1 MNPESTSSS
10 ARKPRPPVSRW
21 QLNPVAR
28 KRWNRFRNH
37 RRGFWSLM
45 LLAAMYVIS
54 LGAELICNDRP
65 LLVRFEGKSY
75 FPVFRFYPDDVFAG
89 NGILT
94 RADYK
99 KLRTSESFANRPEN
113 WMLFPLVPHGPN
125 EIIDPGSLLQEE
137 RVTLTIRHMPRV
149 GNVNVDRDL
158 RVVRSQSA
166 DVFLAGISNGASLEI
181 GWDLPPTI
189 RTAITKRLE
198 NEADGP
204 VRLTL
209 TNKVESNLVTEVGL
223 SSFIPRREAPRDVRI
238 TFRGVLPE
246 RSRPRVLNFTRELV
260 PDEAGDAWWIAST
273 AGEKTALID
282 AARRGYEGNYM
293 TRPIR
298 LQGIEHTV
306 DVSRNEVRWPF
317 KPVPG
322 HWLGIDNAGRDV
334 FARILYGLRTS
345 MTFGL
350 LLVIFSMG
358 FGTFMGALQGY
369 YGGKVDLISQRVI
382 EVWSTI
388 PFLYVMI
395 WLGSIYGRG
404 FVLLL
409 VCYGIFNWI
418 GISSY
423 VRAEFLRLRR
433 LPFVDAARCLGLS
446 GPAIMFRHI
455 LPNALT
461 PIITFFPFSLVG
473 AIGSLAMLD
482 YLGFGLPPPTPS
494 WGELLHQAQS
504 FRWAWWLILYPS
516 LALFTVMLLGVFIG
530 EGVRDANDPKPV
542 MRME

>member
-1 MNPESTSSS
+1 VNPDSTSTHSPNQS
-10 ARKPRPPVSRW
+10 TRTPRW

-28 KRWNRFRNH
+28 KRWKRFRNH
-37 RRGFWSLM
+37 RRGFWSLI
-45 LLAAMYVIS
+45 LLTAMYVIS

-65 LLVRFEGKSY
+65 LYVRFEGKSY
-75 FPVFRFYPDDVFAG
+75 FPVFRFYPEDDFAG

-94 RADYK
+94 RPDYK
-99 KLRTSESFANRPEN
+99 KLLRSELFETRPEN
-113 WMLFPLVPHGPN
+113 WMLFPVVPHGPN
-125 EIIDPGSLLQEE
+125 EIIDPATLRGEE
-137 RVTLTIRHMPRV
+137 RVTLTIRHTPKV
-149 GNVNVDRDL
+149 GTVNVDEAL
-158 RVVRSQSA
+158 MVMRSQSA
-166 DVFLAGISNGASLEI
+166 DVFTAGISNGMSLET
-181 GWDLPPTI
+181 GWDFPASI
-189 RTAITKRLE
+189 RNAITQRMANQSDDALR
-198 NEADGP
+198 
-204 VRLTL
+204 VIL
-209 TNKVESNLVTEVGL
+209 TNRINADLVTEVSL
-223 SSFIPRREAPRDVRI
+223 ATFTPRNAAPRDVRM
-238 TFRGVLPE
+238 TFREIVPE
-246 RSRPRVLNFTRELV
+246 VSRPRVLHFARNLV
-260 PDEAGDAWWIAST
+260 PDEASDSWWQARSDE
-273 AGEKTALID
+273 EKTALVE
-282 AARRGYEGNYM
+282 AAKRGYDGTYVA
-293 TRPIR
+293 RPIH
-298 LQGIEHTV
+298 LEGIEHTV
-306 DVSRNEVRWPF
+306 DISRNEVRWPF

-322 HWLGIDNAGRDV
+322 HWLGVDNAGRDV

-350 LLVIFSMG
+350 LLVAFSMG

-395 WLGSIYGRG
+395 WLGSLYGRG

-433 LPFVDAARCLGLS
+433 MPFVDAARCLGLS

-516 LALFTVMLLGVFIG
+516 LALFVVMLLGVFIG

>member
-1 MNPESTSSS
+1 MTPPIHTPE
-10 ARKPRPPVSRW
+10 AKVRRSRW

-28 KRWNRFRNH
+28 KRWNRFRKH
-37 RRGFWSLM
+37 RRGFWSLV
-45 LLAAMYVIS
+45 LLVGMYVVS
-54 LGAELICNDRP
+54 LGAELLCNDRP
-65 LLVRFEGKSY
+65 LYVRFNGSSY
-75 FPVFRFYPDDVFAG
+75 FPVFRFYPEDVFTG
-89 NGILT
+89 NGKMT
-94 RADYK
+94 RPDFK
-99 KLRTSESFANRPEN
+99 QLEKSEVFSSNPHN
-113 WMLFPLVPHGPN
+113 WMIFPLVRFGPY
-125 EIIDPGSLLQEE
+125 EIIDPNTLRGEE
-137 RVTLTIRHMPRV
+137 RVSLTVRHLPRV
-149 GNVNVDRDL
+149 GNVNLDGAL
-158 RVVRSQSA
+158 QVVRSQSA
-166 DVFLAGISNGASLEI
+166 DVFLSGISNSAPLDAAWDIPTTMRVAIQQRLANQANESL
-181 GWDLPPTI
+181 
-189 RTAITKRLE
+189 R
-198 NEADGP
+198 
-204 VRLTL
+204 VVL
-209 TNKVESNLVTEVGL
+209 TNQTNPSLIAEVSL
-223 SSFIPRREAPRDVRI
+223 SAFTPRREPPRDVRV
-238 TFRGVLPE
+238 TFREVVEE
-246 RSRPRVLNFTRELV
+246 RTRPMRFDFSREIV
-260 PDEAGDAWWIAST
+260 PDEADQIEWMHLADE
-273 AGEKTALID
+273 EKNALMET
-282 AARRGYEGNYM
+282 ARRGFEGNYVA
-293 TRPIR
+293 RPIT
-298 LQGIEHTV
+298 LNGIEHSVEVT
-306 DVSRNEVRWPF
+306 RNEVRWPF

-350 LLVIFSMG
+350 LLVFFSMG
-358 FGTFMGALQGY
+358 FGTLMGALQGY
-369 YGGKVDLISQRVI
+369 YGGKVDLISQRII
-382 EVWSTI
+382 EIWSTI

-395 WLGSIYGRG
+395 WLGSIYGRSFG
-404 FVLLL
+404 LLL

-494 WGELLHQAQS
+494 WGELLHQAQG

-516 LALFTVMLLGVFIG
+516 LALFVVMLMGVFIG